1 MRISIIVPVLNE
13 AAILEKFLRHLRDVA
28 PAYEIIV
35 VDGESEDASC
45 TIARE
50 LADRVLQVRRG
61 RARQMNAGAE
71 LARGD
76 VLWFVHADSEVPQ
89 DSLETINQALSNP
102 KMVGGCFRLQI
113 ASARPI
119 FRTRDAIA
127 NFLVDVFGIAFGD
140 RGLFCRRQTFAEIG
154 GYPELGVL
162 EDAEFYR
169 RLRARGQVVQV
180 KQTIRTSSRRYMELG
195 PLATMFF
202 YTLVVFLYALRVPHP
217 ILEKIICAFM
227 KRRVA
232 NGAAP
237 GRTVAAA
244 VPSRIR

>member
-13 AAILEKFLRHLRDVA
+13 AAILEKFLHQLRDVA
-28 PAYEIIV
+28 SDSEIIV
-35 VDGESEDASC
+35 VDGKSEDASGS
-45 TIARE
+45 IARE
-50 LADRVLQVRRG
+50 LADRVLQAPRG
-61 RARQMNAGAE
+61 RARQMNAGAQ
-71 LARGD
+71 LACGQA
-76 VLWFVHADSEVPQ
+76 LWFVHADSEVPQ
-89 DSLETINQALSNP
+89 DSLEAINQALSNP

-154 GYPELGVL
+154 GYPELAVL

-169 RLRARGQVVQV
+169 RLRGYGEVVQV

-195 PLATMFF
+195 PFTTMFF
-202 YTLVVFLYALRVPHP
+202 YTLVIFLYALRVPHT
-217 ILEKIICAFM
+217 ILEKIIRRFM
-227 KRRVA
+227 NWRS
-232 NGAAP
+232 GSLP
-237 GRTVAAA
+237 DSA
-244 VPSRIR
+244 VRLPV